1 MIAIPIIETLL
12 PIINKV
18 LDLIP
23 DPNAKQ
29 KAQAEM
35 QAALLDMAAKQAEQ
49 QSKINEV
56 EAQHS
61 SIFVAGWR
69 PMIGWTCAFAFA
81 FIYVVGPIVVWIGAG
96 FGYVIKPPR
105 FDADALLSLTLGMLG
120 LGALRSFDK
129 AKGTSK

>member
-1 MIAIPIIETLL
+1 MLPIVATLL
-12 PIINKV
+12 PIVNKI

-29 KAQAEM
+29 KAQMEM

-56 EAQHS
+56 EAQHPS
-61 SIFVAGWR
+61 LFVSGCR
-69 PMIGWTCAFAFA
+69 PMIGWTCAFAFM
-81 FIYVVGPIVVWIGAG
+81 FIYVLGPIAVWIGAG
-96 FGYVIKPPR
+96 FGYTITPPR

-120 LGALRSFDK
+120 LGALRSYDK

>member
-1 MIAIPIIETLL
+1 MIPIVATLL
-12 PIINKV
+12 PIVNKV

-29 KAQAEM
+29 KAQMEM
-35 QAALLDMAAKQAEQ
+35 QAALLEMSAKQAEQ

-56 EAQHS
+56 EAQHQS
-61 SIFVAGWR
+61 LFVAGWR

-129 AKGTSK
+129 AKGTSR

>member
-1 MIAIPIIETLL
+1 MIPLLQTLL
-12 PIINKV
+12 PIVNKV

-23 DPNAKQ
+23 DPKARE

-35 QAALLDMAAKQAEQ
+35 QSALLDMAAKQAEQ

-56 EAQHS
+56 EAQHQ

-69 PMIGWTCAFAFA
+69 PAIGWTCAFAFA

-129 AKGTSK
+129 AKGTSR

>member
-1 MIAIPIIETLL
+1 MIPLLQTLL
-12 PIINKV
+12 PIVNKV

-23 DPNAKQ
+23 DPKARE

-35 QAALLDMAAKQAEQ
+35 QSALLDMAAKQAEQ
-49 QSKINEV
+49 QSKINEI
-56 EAQHS
+56 EAQHQ

-69 PMIGWTCAFAFA
+69 PAIGWTCAFAFA

-96 FGYVIKPPR
+96 FGYNIKPPR

-129 AKGTSK
+129 AKGTSR

>member
-1 MIAIPIIETLL
+1 MIPIVATLL
-12 PIINKV
+12 PIVDKV

-29 KAQAEM
+29 KAQMEM
-35 QAALLDMAAKQAEQ
+35 QAALLEMSAKQAEQ

-61 SIFVAGWR
+61 SLFVAGWR

-129 AKGTSK
+129 AKGTSR

>member
-1 MIAIPIIETLL
+1 MIPLVTTLL
-12 PIINKV
+12 PLINKV

-23 DPNAKQ
+23 DQNAKA

-35 QAALLDMAAKQAEQ
+35 QSALLDMAAKQAEQ
-49 QSKINEV
+49 QSKVNEI

-61 SIFVAGWR
+61 SLFVAGWR
-69 PMIGWTCAFAFA
+69 PMIGWTCACAFA
-81 FIYVVGPIVVWIGAG
+81 FIYVVGPLVVWIGSG
-96 FGYVIKPPR
+96 MGYTITQPR

>member
-1 MIAIPIIETLL
+1 MIPLLQTLL
-12 PIINKV
+12 PIVNKV

-23 DPNAKQ
+23 DQNARE

-35 QAALLDMAAKQAEQ
+35 QSALLDMAAKQAEQ

-56 EAQHS
+56 EAQHQ

-69 PMIGWTCAFAFA
+69 PAIGWTCAFAFA

-96 FGYVIKPPR
+96 FGYAIKPPR

-129 AKGTSK
+129 AKGTSR

>member
-1 MIAIPIIETLL
+1 MIPIVATLL
-12 PIINKV
+12 PIVNKV

-29 KAQAEM
+29 KAQMEM
-35 QAALLDMAAKQAEQ
+35 QAALLEMSAKQAEQ

-61 SIFVAGWR
+61 SLFVAGWR

-129 AKGTSK
+129 AKGTSR

>member
-1 MIAIPIIETLL
+1 MMLPIVATLL
-12 PIINKV
+12 PIVNKV

-29 KAQAEM
+29 KAQMEM
-35 QAALLDMAAKQAEQ
+35 QAALLEMSAKQAEQ

-61 SIFVAGWR
+61 SLFVAGWR

-96 FGYVIKPPR
+96 FGYAIKPPR

-120 LGALRSFDK
+120 LGALRSYDK